1 MASRMTLARRLLL
14 ATLLTLPGALPAQAA
29 QEPYGGTLW
38 GWRFTQDIERG
49 RPVCRAISSP
59 PSTQGFIIQ
68 RLGNGNFFLSVVA
81 AGVPRGNYEGGHL
94 GSGDYGTMVNIR
106 SDGSRIYIPADD
118 HDMAQIGRTGRFEW
132 GAGPVRGRTIRG
144 NVSGMGFN
152 HVIQRLR
159 ECTRANGGR

>member
-1 MASRMTLARRLLL
+1 MLFRMIPPRRLVL
-14 ATLLTLPGALPAQAA
+14 AALLTLAGALPAGAA
-29 QEPYGGTLW
+29 QEPYGGTVW

-49 RPVCRAISSP
+49 RVICRAISSA
-59 PSTQGFIIQ
+59 PSTPGFIIQ
-68 RLGNGNFFLSVVA
+68 RLGNGNFFLSLLA
-81 AGVPRGNYEGGHL
+81 NGVPRGNYEEGHL
-94 GSGDYGTMVNIR
+94 GSGDFATMVNIR

-144 NVSGMGFN
+144 QVNGMGFN
-152 HVIQRLR
+152 DVVRRLR